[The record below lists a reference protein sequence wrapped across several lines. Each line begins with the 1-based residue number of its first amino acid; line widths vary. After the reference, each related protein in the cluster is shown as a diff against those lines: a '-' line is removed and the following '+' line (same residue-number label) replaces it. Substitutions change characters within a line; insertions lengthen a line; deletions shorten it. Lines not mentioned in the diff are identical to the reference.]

1 MRSLATQQN
10 DGKRAAP
17 SFRKVLRYGFIH
29 WATLRLRLTLWNTAV
44 VLIATL
50 ATLAAVLLG
59 SRAALFREADA
70 VLAGEV
76 AEIVLAIRDL
86 HPDTRAVI
94 EELRRKAVGHEPR
107 GWFTQLLDASGAT
120 LWSSA
125 GCPDEVIHFQ
135 GLAPGDRATTGIE
148 LVQVGDF
155 RFAWQQ
161 VDTPSHS
168 PLSVRIG
175 MSTAYLDE
183 DVNELA
189 RLLVGIGVFVG
200 LLTPIG
206 GFWLA
211 VRATRPIADILKA
224 AVRLE
229 PTRLTD
235 RLPVRGTNDELD
247 HLASTINRLL
257 NQIAQHVERQESFI
271 ADAAHEL
278 RGPLAAI
285 RNTLEMAL
293 SPQRSKED
301 VHQMLQE
308 AIEQTSQLS
317 KLASDLLVLAEQS
330 EVSVPQHA
338 ATVDVRQITS
348 GMVDM
353 FSGAAEE
360 AGVEISWHDQSD
372 ASHELRVAGIA
383 TRLREVISN
392 LLDNALQFT
401 PRGGSIRVA
410 LETNPAQRT
419 IALVIEDTGCG
430 IAESDVA
437 RVFDRFFQA
446 NAARDRRDGRR
457 GGGLGLAICRAII
470 ESHGGTIDLQSQ
482 PADDS
487 PGWTKV
493 TVTLPWSPQD
503 APA

>member
-1 MRSLATQQN
+1 MRSPPTHPDDTPAPTHTQ
-10 DGKRAAP
+10 GLLRRA
-17 SFRKVLRYGFIH
+17 FIH

-44 VLIATL
+44 VLLATL
-50 ATLAAVLLG
+50 ATLAAVLVG

-86 HPDTRAVI
+86 HPDTQAVI
-94 EELRRKAVGHEPR
+94 EELRRKAVGHEQR
-107 GWFTQLLDASGAT
+107 GWFTQLLDASGTT
-120 LWSSA
+120 LWSSE
-125 GCPDEVIHFQ
+125 GCPAEVLEVQ
-135 GLAPGDRATTGIE
+135 GPPPADHAAHAIE
-148 LVQVGDF
+148 LVQVGDY
-155 RFAWQQ
+155 RFAWQK

-175 MSTAYLDE
+175 MSTSYLDE
-183 DVNELA
+183 DVNDLA
-189 RLLVGIGVFVG
+189 RLLVVIGALVG

-247 HLASTINRLL
+247 RLARTINRLL
-257 NQIAQHVERQESFI
+257 DQIAKHVERQESFI

-293 SPQRSKED
+293 ASRLSAED
-301 VHQMLQE
+301 SRQLLQE

-317 KLASDLLVLAEQS
+317 KLASDLLVLAESS
-330 EVSVPQHA
+330 EISVPQYA
-338 ATVDVRQITS
+338 ADVDMQEIAS

-360 AGVEISWHDQSD
+360 AGIEVACEVRGNTSRH
-372 ASHELRVAGIA
+372 LRVAGIA
-383 TRLREVISN
+383 TRLREVVSN
-392 LLDNALQFT
+392 LLENALRFT

-410 LETNPAQRT
+410 VEAHPASRT
-419 IALVIEDTGCG
+419 ISLIVEDTGCG
-430 IAESDVA
+430 IGESDIA
-437 RVFDRFFQA
+437 RVFDRFYQA
-446 NAARDRRDGRR
+446 DASRSRRDGRR
-457 GGGLGLAICRAII
+457 GGGLGLSICRAII

-482 PADDS
+482 LANGS

-493 TVTLPWSPQD
+493 TVTLPWSQQD
-503 APA
+503 ADT

>member
-1 MRSLATQQN
+1 MRSPPTHPDDTPAPTHTRGLLR
-10 DGKRAAP
+10 RA
-17 SFRKVLRYGFIH
+17 FIH

-44 VLIATL
+44 VLLATL
-50 ATLAAVLLG
+50 ATLAAVLVG

-86 HPDTRAVI
+86 HPDTQAVI
-94 EELRRKAVGHEPR
+94 EELRRKAVGHEQR
-107 GWFTQLLDASGAT
+107 GWFTQLLDASGTT
-120 LWSSA
+120 LWSSE
-125 GCPDEVIHFQ
+125 GCPAEVLEVQ
-135 GLAPGDRATTGIE
+135 GPPPADHAAHAIE
-148 LVQVGDF
+148 LVQVGDY
-155 RFAWQQ
+155 RFAWQK

-175 MSTAYLDE
+175 MSTSYLDE
-183 DVNELA
+183 DVNDLA
-189 RLLVGIGVFVG
+189 RLLVVIGVLVG

-247 HLASTINRLL
+247 RLARTINRLL
-257 NQIAQHVERQESFI
+257 DQIAKHVERQESFI

-293 SPQRSKED
+293 ASRLSAED
-301 VHQMLQE
+301 SRQLLQE

-317 KLASDLLVLAEQS
+317 KLASDLLVLAESS
-330 EVSVPQHA
+330 EISVPQYA
-338 ATVDVRQITS
+338 ADVDMQEIAS

-360 AGVEISWHDQSD
+360 AGIEVACEVRGNTSRH
-372 ASHELRVAGIA
+372 LRVAGIA
-383 TRLREVISN
+383 TRLREVVSN
-392 LLDNALQFT
+392 LLENALRFT

-410 LETNPAQRT
+410 VEAHPASRT
-419 IALVIEDTGCG
+419 ISLIVEDTGCG
-430 IAESDVA
+430 IGESDIA
-437 RVFDRFFQA
+437 RVFDRFYQA
-446 NAARDRRDGRR
+446 DASRSRRDGRR
-457 GGGLGLAICRAII
+457 GGGLGLSICRAII

-482 PADDS
+482 LANGS

-493 TVTLPWSPQD
+493 TVTLPWSQQD
-503 APA
+503 ADT